1 MVYHPF
7 RDLWLK
13 VVSVCLAVLLW
24 MTVAGD
30 PVVERGLEI
39 PLEFENVPI
48 GLEIAGDPPDTVSV
62 RIRGNSRAVSR
73 LDTTE
78 VVAVLDLGEERP
90 GRRLFDM
97 FDGRVDVPSGVEIT
111 SVVPATITLLLE
123 REGIPRTVPVV
134 PDIEGE
140 PAEGMI
146 VGRIRVEPA
155 TVDVIGPETPLAELR
170 EALTEPVSV
179 AGATATVET
188 DVTVGVADP
197 TLRLVEP
204 VTSRVVIEIVSGPV
218 ERTFHDILIS
228 PLDPSDAGQVVFEP
242 AQVTVGVSGPGVVM
256 GDLDVAAVRVFVDLA
271 GLRPGQYNLPVAVE
285 SSDDVRVTAID
296 PPSVHVS
303 VR

>member
-1 MVYHPF
+1 MAYHPF

-24 MTVAGD
+24 MTVAGE

-62 RIRGNSRAVSR
+62 RVRGSSRVVSR
-73 LDTTE
+73 LETAE
-78 VVAVLDLGEERP
+78 IVAVLDLGEERP

-97 FDGRVDVPSGVEIT
+97 FAGLVEVPSGVDVT

-123 REGIPRTVPVV
+123 REGIPRTVPIV

-140 PAEGMI
+140 PADGMM
-146 VGRIRVEPA
+146 VGRIKTEPPTVE
-155 TVDVIGPETPLAELR
+155 VIGPETPLAELR
-170 EALTEPVSV
+170 DAFTEPVSI
-179 AGATATVET
+179 AGATQSVET
-188 DVTVGVADP
+188 EVTVGVADP

-204 VTSRVVIEIVSGPV
+204 VSSRVLVEIVPAPV
-218 ERTFHDILIS
+218 ELTLHDIPVAS
-228 PLDPSDAGQVVFEP
+228 RDPQYAGRVVFQP
-242 AQVTVGVSGPGVVM
+242 PQVTVGVRGPGGAM
-256 GDLDVAAVRVFVDLA
+256 RELDADAVRAHVDLA
-271 GLRPGQYNLPVAVE
+271 GLRPGRYNLPVTVE
-285 SSDDVRVTAID
+285 SGVDVRVTHID
-296 PPSVHVS
+296 PPSVQVS